1 MDGLVFDRRP
11 IFQWKLLCICCC
23 MYVVLLYQPSHIEFS
38 KHFFFHDDDMVE
50 KMMEF
55 LSCYIYQIST
65 KRLPTL
71 ILNVET
77 LHVLSF

>member
-1 MDGLVFDRRP
+1 MYM
-11 IFQWKLLCICCC
+11 LL
-23 MYVVLLYQPSHIEFS
+23 YYQPSHIEFS

-55 LSCYIYQIST
+55 FILLST
-65 KRLPTL
+65 KLAQNDYFPTL

-77 LHVLSF
+77 LHVSSS